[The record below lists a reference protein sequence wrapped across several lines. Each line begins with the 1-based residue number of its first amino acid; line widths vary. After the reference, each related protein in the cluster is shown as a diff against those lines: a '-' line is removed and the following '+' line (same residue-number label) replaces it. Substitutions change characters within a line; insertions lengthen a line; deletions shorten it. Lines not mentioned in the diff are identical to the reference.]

1 MPDRPLCLLLPGF
14 DGTGRLFAPLL
25 AEDRLPFEPRVVALP
40 FDAPRGY
47 DEFATW
53 LADQLPT
60 DRQFALLAESF
71 SGPLAIRIASRRPK
85 LLTHLV
91 LVATFLCS
99 PLRPSLSV
107 LARLAHLG
115 LFTRP
120 PPAFAVRTLLTGWDA
135 APSIVAAVRDAMAVL
150 PPEVSE
156 ARARAALSADE
167 AGAFAGLTIP
177 TLWIR
182 ASADRLLRPGC
193 ADDAS
198 SSRPGIR
205 LLAID
210 GPHML
215 LQVRPGECLSAIER
229 FLAVQTSMRERHGA
243 I

>member
-1 MPDRPLCLLLPGF
+1 MSDRPLCLLLPGF

-25 AEDRLPFEPRVVALP
+25 AEGRLPFEPRVIALP

-47 DEFATW
+47 DELATW

-60 DRQFALLAESF
+60 DRRFALLAESF
-71 SGPLAIRIASRRPK
+71 SGPLAIRIASRRPN
-85 LLTHLV
+85 LVTHLV
-91 LVATFLCS
+91 LVATFLRS
-99 PLRPSLSV
+99 PLKPLLAA
-107 LARLAHLG
+107 LARLAHSSV
-115 LFTRP
+115 FTRP
-120 PPAFAVRTLLTGWDA
+120 PPAVAVRMLLTGWDA
-135 APSIVAAVRDAMAVL
+135 APSVVAAVRDAMSVV
-150 PPEVSE
+150 PPEVSA

-167 AGAFAGLTIP
+167 AGAFGSLTVP

-182 ASADRLLRPGC
+182 ASADRLLRHGC

-198 SSRPGIR
+198 CSRPGVR

-229 FLAVQTSMRERHGA
+229 FVAVPTSRRERDAA